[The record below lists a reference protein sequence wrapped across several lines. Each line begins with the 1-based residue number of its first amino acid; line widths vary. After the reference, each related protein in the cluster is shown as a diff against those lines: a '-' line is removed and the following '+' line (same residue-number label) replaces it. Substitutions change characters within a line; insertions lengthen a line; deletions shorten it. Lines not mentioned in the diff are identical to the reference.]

1 MMAPSDLT
9 SSNQPRHRG
18 PRPDVSI
25 FLHDLRCGGAERVC
39 QTLALEMDRAGLC
52 VEFVLRRAIGE
63 LLTELPETIQVHD
76 LDASRVRNA
85 LFPLVR
91 YLRRRQP
98 RAVLAALWPLTSLA
112 LLARRMAGS
121 QCRVV
126 TSDHCILSQ
135 TKPGRSLIMRPP
147 MAAAMRLFYPAA
159 DAVVAVSQGVA
170 DDVARLAAL
179 ERDRVR
185 VIFNPITPLPTPR
198 PCDEA
203 ILSRWAA
210 GGGPRLIAVANLKA
224 VKDQGTLLR
233 ALAVVRQTLDAHLL
247 VLGEGP
253 ERSRLEDLARDL
265 GVAGAVT
272 FGGHQPTPHGYISQA
287 DVFVMSSRA
296 EGFGNVIV
304 EALACGVPVVS
315 TDCPT
320 GPGEIL
326 AHGRFG
332 RLTPVGE
339 PEALA
344 GAILEALDSPPDPA
358 GLRWRAETF
367 SIEQAVSAYREALD
381 V

>member
-1 MMAPSDLT
+1 
-9 SSNQPRHRG
+9 
-18 PRPDVSI
+18 
-25 FLHDLRCGGAERVC
+25 
-39 QTLALEMDRAGLC
+39 
-52 VEFVLRRAIGE
+52 
-63 LLTELPETIQVHD
+63 
-76 LDASRVRNA
+76 
-85 LFPLVR
+85 
-91 YLRRRQP
+91 
-98 RAVLAALWPLTSLA
+98 
-112 LLARRMAGS
+112 
-121 QCRVV
+121 
-126 TSDHCILSQ
+126 
-135 TKPGRSLIMRPP
+135 

-198 PCDEA
+198 PCDET